1 MYRYELTSQTVA
13 QTSPGITTY
22 SSNYLIDIVGN
33 SQGKVLIINT
43 SALTG
48 TVLSGQYAWPQVS
61 NGLTRH
67 IVSTSG
73 PLAGPTVSPYLV
85 SGSAAYNIGIAGYT
99 TFNTTLGYSNTE
111 VFSSFLTLGAGLSVV
126 ANGTGWYRAAGFN
139 YAEMAYTNS
148 AGGAN
153 VYQVYAPQF
162 VPTATDYNNSSAQQ
176 TNSPFLLDHYGKLTN
191 GFGVPPINGQA
202 FEIRYNVIDSG
213 GAGLGSPG
221 TQQYLSAAMING
233 STDNL
238 GVILTNVGEIDN
250 TYAPHITND
259 NTILYRYG
267 GNFFIIT
274 LGQPTNY
281 IQRITDRLYK
291 INTISPLNNYD
302 DLTNTLQLGSMDY
315 NGRTLITNTAVASG
329 APYAFDAQILGGF
342 SNSIDMSPGKV
353 LIGSGT
359 IASISGYNIFTPIA
373 YTIPLLTSSL
383 NYGVIEYYGT
393 GSALNYLCTTKNA
406 LPLAQTNDTNVVK
419 PLWVSN
425 ATYVPTP
432 IGETIYYR
440 AFLQLGYSTLLLNQQ
455 YQNPYTG
462 GYNDSDTY
470 IIGNEIYGSFQP
482 FTFYGQDYL
491 FDGSYIWA
499 VLYDSTGTIYQNRFR
514 VQPANGLQFIAVSP
528 IKVYFLSSLDN
539 SLYTFDEGRN
549 LTKEAR
555 LNEIDIITNGVYNV
569 HDNSLLLNGATTS
582 GNPNTYGSL
591 IWIRDSVLTI
601 NPKTSAQTNLQ
612 LFDTTSGIIISN
624 NNSSWQYTFNPLPT
638 STVVPLTIQ
647 TTYMGMEDNEKI
659 KMKNFVATFYN
670 KNAKLKNSK
679 PITISMQSII
689 REETQ
694 VYTSQPQIYTIN
706 PGDYNSLGYVM
717 LRLQPQYQTTLGISF
732 IIATQSKIN
741 LTNLTVEYVVDG
753 QGMYAGSKSK

>member
-1 MYRYELTSQTVA
+1 
-13 QTSPGITTY
+13 
-22 SSNYLIDIVGN
+22 
-33 SQGKVLIINT
+33 
-43 SALTG
+43 
-48 TVLSGQYAWPQVS
+48 
-61 NGLTRH
+61 
-67 IVSTSG
+67 
-73 PLAGPTVSPYLV
+73 
-85 SGSAAYNIGIAGYT
+85 
-99 TFNTTLGYSNTE
+99 
-111 VFSSFLTLGAGLSVV
+111 
-126 ANGTGWYRAAGFN
+126 
-139 YAEMAYTNS
+139 
-148 AGGAN
+148 
-153 VYQVYAPQF
+153 
-162 VPTATDYNNSSAQQ
+162 
-176 TNSPFLLDHYGKLTN
+176 
-191 GFGVPPINGQA
+191 
-202 FEIRYNVIDSG
+202 
-213 GAGLGSPG
+213 
-221 TQQYLSAAMING
+221 
-233 STDNL
+233 
-238 GVILTNVGEIDN
+238 
-250 TYAPHITND
+250 
-259 NTILYRYG
+259 
-267 GNFFIIT
+267 
-274 LGQPTNY
+274 
-281 IQRITDRLYK
+281 
-291 INTISPLNNYD
+291 
-302 DLTNTLQLGSMDY
+302 
-315 NGRTLITNTAVASG
+315 
-329 APYAFDAQILGGF
+329 
-342 SNSIDMSPGKV
+342 MSPGKV

-359 IASISGYNIFTPIA
+359 IASITGYNIFTPVA

-383 NYGVIEYYGT
+383 SYGIIEYYGT

-491 FDGSYIWA
+491 FDGNYIWA

-555 LNEIDIITNGVYNV
+555 LNEIDTITNGVYNV
-569 HDNSLLLNGATTS
+569 HDNSLLLNGAATP
-582 GNPNTYGSL
+582 GNPNTCGSL

-624 NNSSWQYTFNPLPT
+624 NTSSWQYTFNPLPT
-638 STVVPLTIQ
+638 STVVPLTIH
-647 TTYMGMEDNEKI
+647 TTFMGMEDNEKI

-679 PITISMQSII
+679 PITVSLQSII

-706 PGDYNSLGYVM
+706 PGDYNSLGYIM

-732 IIATQSKIN
+732 VIATQSKIN